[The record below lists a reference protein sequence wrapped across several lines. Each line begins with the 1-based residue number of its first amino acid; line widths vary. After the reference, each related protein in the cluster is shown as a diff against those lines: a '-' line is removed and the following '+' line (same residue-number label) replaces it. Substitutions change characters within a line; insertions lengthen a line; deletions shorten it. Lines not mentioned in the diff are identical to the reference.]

1 MVLSCTD
8 PSVFATAT
16 VEVASELSN
25 ATIPSAIAFDV
36 SFAPSCGSV
45 IERSAP
51 LEDLNVTGSLVLA
64 GIVAEFPLDASTV
77 RD

>member
-1 MVLSCTD
+1 
-8 PSVFATAT
+8 
-16 VEVASELSN
+16 
-25 ATIPSAIAFDV
+25 
-36 SFAPSCGSV
+36 V